1 MNDQGTSTREQVRA
15 AVGMEWPSFEAR
27 HPNLAGLLDQD
38 AVVERA
44 ATQLADDPEYKKAMD
59 EATAIGMGA
68 QAASQMIRGFIQ
80 DWMQRLLF

>member
-1 MNDQGTSTREQVRA
+1 MNDATLTRDQVRA
-15 AVGMEWPSFEAR
+15 AIGMEWPSFEAR

-44 ATQLADDPEYKKAMD
+44 ATYLAHDPEYKKAMD

-80 DWMQRLLF
+80 DWMQRLIF